1 MEKFAKILIYFLIF
15 NCYLLTNNKKK
26 RERYSKNFIS
36 LTTSSHIDRKKLQ
49 NFHAVAYIYFA
60 LHIPMRTHPH
70 SNQKFLHYESINQN
84 ALPLSQGGIFP
95 VKVRPLNW
103 ILSRG
108 ERARNRGYARRNYSA
123 LPSTPSSA
131 FTGNNHGSADSR
143 LVIIIAP
150 SVASLL
156 RSSCVLRPRGWVL
169 GKGLE
174 RMSRVHHRG
183 GLNDSATIIAS
194 TERIIDGVVGEREL
208 REGFDLCGFFLL
220 FFRGR
225 LIVGGWPLFAMVFER
240 GWDWIFFF
248 CNCGRLGGKGGKDL
262 VNGVRGF

>member
-1 MEKFAKILIYFLIF
+1 
-15 NCYLLTNNKKK
+15 
-26 RERYSKNFIS
+26 
-36 LTTSSHIDRKKLQ
+36 
-49 NFHAVAYIYFA
+49 
-60 LHIPMRTHPH
+60 MRTHPH

-84 ALPLSQGGIFP
+84 PSFHKGVFP

-169 GKGLE
+169 G
-174 RMSRVHHRG
+174 RRG
-183 GLNDSATIIAS
+183 WNECHASII
-194 TERIIDGVVGEREL
+194 E
-208 REGFDLCGFFLL
+208 
-220 FFRGR
+220 
-225 LIVGGWPLFAMVFER
+225 GGWTTR
-240 GWDWIFFF
+240 R
-248 CNCGRLGGKGGKDL
+248 RLS
-262 VNGVRGF
+262 RARRE

>member
-84 ALPLSQGGIFP
+84 PSFHKGVFP

-150 SVASLL
+150 FCSRLPL
-156 RSSCVLRPRGWVL
+156 CCVLLAFCGRGVECWGRGWN
-169 GKGLE
+169 E
-174 RMSRVHHRG
+174 CHAS
-183 GLNDSATIIAS
+183 II
-194 TERIIDGVVGEREL
+194 E
-208 REGFDLCGFFLL
+208 
-220 FFRGR
+220 
-225 LIVGGWPLFAMVFER
+225 GGWTTR
-240 GWDWIFFF
+240 R
-248 CNCGRLGGKGGKDL
+248 RLS
-262 VNGVRGF
+262 RARRE

>member
-1 MEKFAKILIYFLIF
+1 MHIYFLHCIF
-15 NCYLLTNNKKK
+15 QWGHT
-26 RERYSKNFIS
+26 
-36 LTTSSHIDRKKLQ
+36 
-49 NFHAVAYIYFA
+49 
-60 LHIPMRTHPH
+60 PH

-84 ALPLSQGGIFP
+84 PSFHKGVFP

-194 TERIIDGVVGEREL
+194 TERIIDGVVGKREL

-225 LIVGGWPLFAMVFER
+225 LIVGSWPLFAMVFER